1 MMASNDLAITNF
13 ERNISSVEELI
24 KIYEIIQLQLPI
36 LKTQSGEILRAII
49 VLSVSALDNFLHDF
63 YRTEIVDSYL
73 GNGNFNIQFDKI
85 KISIKSLREIDNS
98 VSTAEKQNYLT
109 NELRKIQ
116 KTESYQSSRSIESIF
131 ANLSVKNIW
140 TKLEEIGIDNLKSN
154 DIKSELS
161 NIIDRRNKISHESDW
176 DFVNQTKYPIA
187 LTDAKY
193 VVNFIKKF
201 VQGINQIT

>member
-1 MMASNDLAITNF
+1 MMASNNLAVINF
-13 ERNISSVEELI
+13 ERNISSVEDLI

-36 LKTQSGEILRAII
+36 LNAQSGEILRAII
-49 VLSVSALDNFLHDF
+49 VLTVSALDNFLHDF
-63 YRTEIVDSYL
+63 YRTEIVDSFL
-73 GNGNFNIQFDKI
+73 GNGNFNVQFDKI
-85 KISIKSLREIDNS
+85 KISIKSLGEIDGS

-131 ANLSVKNIW
+131 ANLNVKNIW

-176 DFVNQTKYPIA
+176 DFVNQIKYPIA

-201 VQGINQIT
+201 VQGINKIT

>member
-1 MMASNDLAITNF
+1 MASNNLAITNF
-13 ERNISSVEELI
+13 ERNISSVEDLI
-24 KIYEIIQLQLPI
+24 EIYGIVDVQLPI
-36 LKTQSGEILRAII
+36 LKTQSGEILRAVI

-73 GNGNFNIQFDKI
+73 GNGNFNVQFDKI
-85 KISIKSLREIDNS
+85 KISIKSLGEIDSS

-116 KTESYQSSRSIESIF
+116 KTESYQSGRSIESIF
-131 ANLSVKNIW
+131 ANLDVKNIW
-140 TKLEEIGIDNLKSN
+140 TKLEQIGIDNLKSS

-176 DFVNQTKYPIA
+176 DFVNQAKYPIA
-187 LTDAKY
+187 LLDAEY
-193 VVNFIKKF
+193 VVDFIKKF
-201 VQGINQIT
+201 VNGINQIT